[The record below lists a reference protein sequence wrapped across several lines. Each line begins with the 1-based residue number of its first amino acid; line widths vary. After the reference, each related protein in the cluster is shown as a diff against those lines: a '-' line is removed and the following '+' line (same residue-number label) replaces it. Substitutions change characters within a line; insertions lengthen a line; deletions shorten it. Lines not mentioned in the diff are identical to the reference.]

1 MAFVFFAVSESVF
14 IATAGG
20 AAIAGLGADCSIELQ
35 AKAKALDRNNPIQD
49 EYLTG
54 LFIPFSS
61 LAASVLGMAY
71 KINSSA

>member
-1 MAFVFFAVSESVF
+1 
-14 IATAGG
+14 
-20 AAIAGLGADCSIELQ
+20 LGTDCSIELQ

-71 KINSSA
+71 K